1 MRSTNASGMRYPR
14 TSSPSFVNSATL
26 AATIGAPP
34 KVSLPVSSL
43 KLFLAWSRS
52 ISSHILGLMADT
64 MADPRVGSTA
74 DPTVDHTADPTVGN
88 MADPP
93 EDNMADHPGDNLADP
108 TVDNMADP
116 PVGNMAD
123 PTVDNMV
130 DPTVDHSVDRMGDG
144 SELEENVP
152 SSRRGKV
159 LKP

>member
-1 MRSTNASGMRYPR
+1 MRYPR

-43 KLFLAWSRS
+43 KLSLAWSQS

-88 MADPP
+88 MAD
-93 EDNMADHPGDNLADP
+93 L

-116 PVGNMAD
+116 R
-123 PTVDNMV
+123 VDNMV
-130 DPTVDHSVDRMGDG
+130 DPTVDHSVDR
-144 SELEENVP
+144 
-152 SSRRGKV
+152 
-159 LKP
+159 

>member
-64 MADPRVGSTA
+64 MADPRGGST
-74 DPTVDHTADPTVGN
+74 
-88 MADPP
+88 
-93 EDNMADHPGDNLADP
+93 ADP

-123 PTVDNMV
+123 PPVDNMADPPVGNMADPTVDSMADPRVGNMADLTVDNMV

>member
-74 DPTVDHTADPTVGN
+74 DPTVDHMADPRVGN
-88 MADPP
+88 MAD
-93 EDNMADHPGDNLADP
+93 L
-108 TVDNMADP
+108 
-116 PVGNMAD
+116 
-123 PTVDNMV
+123 TVDNMV

>member
-14 TSSPSFVNSATL
+14 TSSPNFVNSATL

-43 KLFLAWSRS
+43 KLSLAWSQS
-52 ISSHILGLMADT
+52 ISSHIPGLMADY

-93 EDNMADHPGDNLADP
+93 
-108 TVDNMADP
+108 
-116 PVGNMAD
+116 VGNMAD
-123 PTVDNMV
+123 PTVDSMADPRVGNMADLTVDNMV